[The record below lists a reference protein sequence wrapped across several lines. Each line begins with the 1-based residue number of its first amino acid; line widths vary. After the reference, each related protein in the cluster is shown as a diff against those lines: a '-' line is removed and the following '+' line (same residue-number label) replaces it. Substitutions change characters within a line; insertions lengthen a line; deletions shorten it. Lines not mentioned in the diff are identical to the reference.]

1 MVRYQEAWHSV
12 WPTANGADPVND
24 KLELDKR
31 KAFILATVV
40 YEYINTAEPV
50 GSVTL
55 TQKYN
60 LGVSSAT
67 IRNEMAELEASG
79 YLVQPH
85 TSAGRVPSDAGY
97 RTYVDRLMAPET
109 LTKDDS
115 RRIRDQFREASTEL
129 ADVIDQT
136 TRLLSGLS
144 GNLAIAIAPSRDT
157 HAFKHVQLIWLSART
172 GMAIVVTSGGVAAQR
187 VFEWS
192 TEVGADD
199 LTRLS
204 NALNSRFGG
213 RVMEDVS
220 APEIDTACAE
230 LGVSAEIADAVR
242 TIFATARQTAEPE
255 IAAAGAQNLLD
266 QPEFHDLR
274 KLRAILRIVE
284 EQRTLYDLIAD
295 ELTPESATAA
305 SGAAHVR
312 IGHELRAD
320 ELAECSVVTVPYRF
334 GDRGVGMLAILGPRR
349 MPYARLIALAS
360 GTARSLGEHLN
371 DVEIR

>member
-1 MVRYQEAWHSV
+1 
-12 WPTANGADPVND
+12 VND

-40 YEYINTAEPV
+40 YEYIATAEPV
-50 GSVTL
+50 GSLTL

-67 IRNEMAELEASG
+67 IRNEMAELEAGG

-85 TSAGRVPSDAGY
+85 TSAGRIPSDAGY
-97 RTYVDRLMAPET
+97 RTYVDRLMQPES
-109 LTKDDS
+109 LTKEDS
-115 RRIRDQFREASTEL
+115 RRIRDQFREASREL
-129 ADVIDQT
+129 GDVIDQT

-172 GMAIVVTSGGVAAQR
+172 GMIVIVTSGGVAAQR
-187 VFEWS
+187 VVEWNS
-192 TEVGADD
+192 DVAADD

-204 NALNSRFGG
+204 NAFNSRFGG
-213 RVMEDVS
+213 RVMEEIGAGDVD
-220 APEIDTACAE
+220 AICAE
-230 LGVSAEIADAVR
+230 LGTSAEIRDAVR
-242 TIFATARQTAEPE
+242 LAFAAARQPQEPE

-295 ELTPESATAA
+295 ELNVEAA
-305 SGAAHVR
+305 ADAAAHVR

-320 ELAECSVVTVPYRF
+320 ELVECSVVTVPYRF
-334 GDRGVGMLAILGPRR
+334 GDRGLGVLAILGPRR
-349 MPYARLIALAS
+349 MPYGRLIALAS
-360 GTARSLGEHLN
+360 GTARSLGDHLN

>member
-1 MVRYQEAWHSV
+1 M
-12 WPTANGADPVND
+12 PTASGADPVNE

-55 TQKYN
+55 SQKYN

-67 IRNEMAELEASG
+67 IRNEMAELEAGG

-97 RTYVDRLMAPET
+97 RTYVDRLMQPES
-109 LTKDDS
+109 LTKDDT
-115 RRIRDQFREASTEL
+115 RRIRDQFREASLEL

-136 TRLLSGLS
+136 TKLLSGLS
-144 GNLAIAIAPSRDT
+144 GSLAIAIAPRRDS

-172 GMAIVVTSGGVAAQR
+172 SLVVVVTSAGVAAQK

-192 TEVGADD
+192 ADVGADD

-204 NALNSRFGG
+204 NALNSHFGG
-213 RVMEDVS
+213 LVMEQIGAAD
-220 APEIDTACAE
+220 IDEVCAE
-230 LGVSAEIADAVR
+230 LGVNAQIREAVR
-242 TIFATARQTAEPE
+242 SAFAQARQTDEPE
-255 IAAAGAQNLLD
+255 MAAAGAQNLLD

-295 ELTPESATAA
+295 ELAA
-305 SGAAHVR
+305 EGAKGDASAHVR

-349 MPYARLIALAS
+349 MPYGRLIALAS
-360 GTARSLGEHLN
+360 GTARSLGDHLN

>member
-1 MVRYQEAWHSV
+1 M
-12 WPTANGADPVND
+12 PTANGVLVND

-67 IRNEMAELEASG
+67 IRNEMAELEAEG

-97 RTYVDRLMAPET
+97 RTYVDRLMQPEA
-109 LTKDDS
+109 LTKDDA
-115 RRIRDQFREASTEL
+115 RRIRDQFRDASREL
-129 ADVIDQT
+129 DGVIEQT

-157 HAFKHVQLIWLSART
+157 HAFKHVQLIWLSPRT
-172 GMAIVVTSGGVAAQR
+172 SLAVVVTSGGVAAQR
-187 VFEWS
+187 VFDWS
-192 TEVGADD
+192 AEVAPDD

-213 RVMEDVS
+213 RVME
-220 APEIDTACAE
+220 EIGAAQIDEICTE
-230 LGVSAEIADAVR
+230 LNVGAEIRDAVR
-242 TIFATARQTAEPE
+242 SVFAAARQSGEPE

-295 ELTPESATAA
+295 ELGEGA
-305 SGAAHVR
+305 STDPSPHVR

-334 GDRGVGMLAILGPRR
+334 GDRAVGMLAILGPRR
-349 MPYARLIALAS
+349 MPYGRLIALAS

>member
-1 MVRYQEAWHSV
+1 MHPAAGEPLVI
-12 WPTANGADPVND
+12 D
-24 KLELDKR
+24 KPELDKR

-40 YEYINTAEPV
+40 YEYVNTAEPV

-55 TQKYN
+55 AQKYN

-67 IRNEMAELEASG
+67 IRNEMAELEAGG

-85 TSAGRVPSDAGY
+85 TSAGRIPSDAGY
-97 RTYVDRLMAPET
+97 RTYVDRLMQPEA
-109 LTKDDS
+109 LTKDDT
-115 RRIRDQFREASTEL
+115 RRIRDQFREASREL
-129 ADVIDQT
+129 GDVIEQT

-157 HAFKHVQLIWLSART
+157 HSFKHVQLIWLSART
-172 GMAIVVTSGGVAAQR
+172 SLVVVVTSAGVAAQR
-187 VFEWS
+187 VVEWQ
-192 TEVGADD
+192 TDVAADD

-204 NALNSRFGG
+204 NALNSRLGG
-213 RVMEDVS
+213 RVMEDVRAEDLEGICS
-220 APEIDTACAE
+220 E
-230 LGVSAEIADAVR
+230 LGASAEVREAVR
-242 TIFATARQTAEPE
+242 GVFAQARQIGEPE
-255 IAAAGAQNLLD
+255 LAAAGAQNLLD

-295 ELTPESATAA
+295 ELATD
-305 SGAAHVR
+305 GPRNNQPHVR
-312 IGHELRAD
+312 IGHELGPD

-334 GDRGVGMLAILGPRR
+334 GDRAVGVLAILGPRR

-360 GTARSLGEHLN
+360 GTARSLGDHLD